1 MTSVEKPRSDTPAT
15 SGAVPA
21 FFTDPD
27 FDFEFRNALGAT
39 AYGVGDPG
47 MWLATAARISDG
59 DRPSWFAV
67 WSERADQLSALGDTA
82 GAAGDT
88 RGARWAYL
96 SASAAYSR
104 ALGAVD
110 GLPPDQGDA
119 VMLPTFRSSR
129 RCWDAMIDSSEG
141 QFVRVEIPYSDTT
154 LPGYLLRPDASGAAR
169 PTFVLTNGSDGS
181 LSSLWA
187 SGAAE
192 ALERGWNAFVY
203 DGPGQQSMLFEHAV
217 PFRHDWEAVLTPV
230 VDTLVARVDVDPD
243 RLTAYGVSQAGY
255 WLPRALAF
263 EHRFVAAVADPGVV
277 DVSTAWTGKLPKN
290 MVKMLDDGKRAA
302 FNRDMGYASKV
313 PSLGRQ
319 LRFRARPFL
328 RDSWFDVFTEVRRY
342 ELGDLGNEIRTPLF
356 ICDPEDEQFWPGQS
370 QELAARVRGSV
381 LVRFTAAEGAN
392 FHCQPM
398 GRMLTHE
405 RMYDW
410 LEQQLA

>member
-1 MTSVEKPRSDTPAT
+1 MLVRRGRSHDVFEA
-15 SGAVPA
+15 G
-21 FFTDPD
+21 FFSDDGLD
-27 FDFEFRNALGAT
+27 FSTRIALGQC
-39 AYGVGDPG
+39 AYGGADAGEILSTIARVSNHAG
-47 MWLATAARISDG
+47 WFREWSSTASHLQEQA
-59 DRPSWFAV
+59 
-67 WSERADQLSALGDTA
+67 ERSAKGGHHESAASAYLR
-82 GAAGDT
+82 AAGY
-88 RGARWAYL
+88 WAL
-96 SASAAYSR
+96 AMEGL
-104 ALGAVD
+104 LGAKD
-110 GLPPDQGDA
+110 SDR
-119 VMLPTFRSSR
+119 MRRTFRSHR
-129 RCWDAMIDSSEG
+129 ACWDGFVESSQGRHEPVEVPYEG
-141 QFVRVEIPYSDTT
+141 GT
-154 LPGYLLRPDASGAAR
+154 LPGWLLRPDDSGAPR
-169 PTFVLTNGSDGS
+169 PTLVMTNGSDGAIT
-181 LSSLWA
+181 SLWGL
-187 SGAAE
+187 GAAA
-192 ALERGWNAFVY
+192 ALQRGWNAFVY